1 MKTQK
6 SNFSITLIDG
16 LSRLFF
22 WFFAVVVSLLVLTI
36 IINSLGLA
44 STDINIGIDL
54 PTSFKVLEP
63 GSFNN
68 GDTPLAITI
77 TEASG
82 TVMFANAPR
91 QFATILLLIIVPVL
105 AAFLYMLWLFK
116 GFTKN
121 VKLGN
126 TFKAE
131 NIRHLKQIAYIVAAI
146 WLYTQ
151 TVIAVYNLYI
161 VPNFSFNN
169 LQFEYSHGSYGGM
182 LLFALFMWVL
192 SHIFEK
198 GAEIEE
204 ENSLTV

>member
-6 SNFSITLIDG
+6 SNFSIKLIDG
-16 LSRLFF
+16 LSHLFF
-22 WFFAVVVSLLVLTI
+22 WFFAVVASLLVI
-36 IINSLGLA
+36 IIVINSLGLA
-44 STDINIGIDL
+44 STNVNIGIDL
-54 PTSFKVLEP
+54 PTSFKVLEK

-82 TVMFANAPR
+82 TIMFENAPR
-91 QFATILLLIIVPVL
+91 QFTTILLLLIVPVL

-131 NIRHLKQIAYIVAAI
+131 NIRHLKRIAYVIAGT
-146 WLYTQ
+146 WLYLQ
-151 TVIAVYNLYI
+151 TVNAVYNFYI
-161 VPNFSFNN
+161 VPKFSFNN
-169 LQFEYSHGSYGGM
+169 LQFEYSHGSLGGM

-204 ENSLTV
+204 ENRLTV